1 MRAGAALRVPRRLDC
16 LSWWAAAWLCSL
28 LLVALTRYVALLAAG
43 VASLAIFGALAGNV
57 AHLAAI
63 VARHTAR
70 RKRRP
75 AGITHPCRTSAH
87 SSTAASAAAAA
98 AAPTSGTEPT
108 SAGAV
113 GAAEG
118 SSAAAIGVPASVPT
132 AALVALRA
140 LAGEVA
146 WLVTRV
152 ALLGTH
158 P

>member
-75 AGITHPCRTSAH
+75 AGITHPCWTSAH
-87 SSTAASAAAAA
+87 SSSSSAAAA
-98 AAPTSGTEPT
+98 AAPTTGTKPT